1 MLGYF
6 TNRSFSTHAPKEKIL
21 DQPIFL
27 NTTQQTRVSI
37 ASHTGIFQ
45 TNLPSLETFS
55 TTSDEKVGFPIA
67 NHERI
72 YKLILDS
79 IPIAWKHLIRTVLL
93 KNLF

>member
-6 TNRSFSTHAPKEKIL
+6 TNRNFSTHTPKEKIL

-55 TTSDEKVGFPIA
+55 DF
-67 NHERI
+67 
-72 YKLILDS
+72 
-79 IPIAWKHLIRTVLL
+79 
-93 KNLF
+93 